1 MIRRC
6 ASTKNSTAGSIDSAV
21 KARTFAV
28 SELYCD
34 EKAARQQGLRV
45 PTDLSFVGFDDL
57 PESPSASPPL
67 TTVRQPL
74 SEMGML
80 AARTVLRLVRGEAIE
95 TLRFELATQLVVRES
110 TAAPREQRPVPSIV
124 RRRG

>member
-1 MIRRC
+1 MGF
-6 ASTKNSTAGSIDSAV
+6 AS
-21 KARTFAV
+21 
-28 SELYCD
+28 
-34 EKAARQQGLRV
+34 
-45 PTDLSFVGFDDL
+45 
-57 PESPSASPPL
+57 L

-95 TLRFELATQLVVRES
+95 TLRLELATQLIVRES
-110 TAAPREQRPVPSIV
+110 TAVPGEQRAVPSSR